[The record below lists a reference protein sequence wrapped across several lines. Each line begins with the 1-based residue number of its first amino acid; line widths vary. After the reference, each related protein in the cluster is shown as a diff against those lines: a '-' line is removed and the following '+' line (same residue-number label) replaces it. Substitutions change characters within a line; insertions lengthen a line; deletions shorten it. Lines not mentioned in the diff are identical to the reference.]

1 MNQQYNAADPQSVAR
16 QQEKATLARKQEL
29 EDIRAMLETP
39 AGIRFFRRM
48 VREGKVFSTSMT
60 GNSWT
65 YFNEGARNLVN
76 RYLADVTAVAPGKII
91 LLLSQQQEK
100 TQEIKTAE

>member
-1 MNQQYNAADPQSVAR
+1 MTEQPHNAADPTAVAR
-16 QQEKATLARKQEL
+16 QQEKKAAQRRQEL
-29 EDIRAMLETP
+29 EDLRQILDTP

-48 VREGKVFSTSMT
+48 VKDGRIFSTSMT

-76 RYLADVTAVAPGKII
+76 HYLADVTASVPDRMV
-91 LLLSQQQEK
+91 LLMGQDKE
-100 TQEIKTAE
+100 